1 VQYIAIT
8 VSSAIGLIEDA
19 LMAPV
24 PPLETVE
31 YCPAGIR
38 SGVEVM
44 DNPAVVAAF
53 VDDCV

>member
-8 VSSAIGLIEDA
+8 VSSAIGLIDA